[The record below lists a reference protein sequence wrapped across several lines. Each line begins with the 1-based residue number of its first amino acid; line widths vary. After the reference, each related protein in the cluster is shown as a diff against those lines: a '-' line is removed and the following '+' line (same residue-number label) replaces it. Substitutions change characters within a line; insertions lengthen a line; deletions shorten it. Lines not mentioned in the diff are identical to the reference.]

1 MLPLRLESA
10 LLQGSRLGLGWGWLG
25 SGWLARLGSGW
36 LFLGFWLAFGWLSAG
51 FPLRLDLGLILA
63 WLDLD
68 LA

>member
-36 LFLGFWLAFGWLSAG
+36 LFLGLGLEFGWLSAG
-51 FPLRLDLGLILA
+51 FWMDFGFGLILA
-63 WLDLD
+63 
-68 LA
+68 

>member
-36 LFLGFWLAFGWLSAG
+36 LFLGFGWLSAG
-51 FPLRLDLGLILA
+51 FRLDFGWISA
-63 WLDLD
+63 S
-68 LA
+68 A